1 MKIEIPE
8 TGGAVT
14 HVGTG
19 SRPFTVEDNREVVLF
34 VHGAAL
40 DHTVWVMQTRY
51 FARQGYAVLAPD
63 LPGHGRSGGAPL
75 TSVEAMADWL
85 AELLQVL
92 GIDRA
97 TVVGHSM
104 GALVAYAFGIR
115 HAERTSRLVLFGTSI
130 PMPVADAL
138 LGAAADDDHAAFEM
152 ANTWSHSTRG
162 SLGGNPVP
170 GMWVIQGGERLME
183 RSAPGVFS
191 ADLTAC
197 NRFAPTAVPA
207 MTAPVTIV
215 IGTQDKMTPSKA
227 GLEVAAALGDSATV
241 RTLVGSG
248 HSMMSEC
255 PNEVLDILIE
265 ALAVA
270 A

>member
-1 MKIEIPE
+1 MKIEVRG
-8 TGGAVT
+8 TVT
-14 HVGTG
+14 HVATG
-19 SRPFTVEDNREVVLF
+19 SRPFSAENNRGVVLF

-51 FARQGYAVLAPD
+51 FARHSYAVLAPD

-92 GIDRA
+92 GVDRA

-104 GALVAYAFGIR
+104 GALIAYAFGAR

-130 PMPVADAL
+130 PMLVSDAL

-170 GMWVIQGGERLME
+170 GMWVFQGGERLME
-183 RSAPGVFS
+183 RSDPGVFS

-197 NRFAPTAVPA
+197 NQFAPAALAIV
-207 MTAPVTIV
+207 APVTIV
-215 IGTQDKMTPSKA
+215 IGTEDKMTPSKA
-227 GLEVAAALGDSATV
+227 GLKVAAALGDSATV
-241 RTLVGSG
+241 RTLAGSG

-265 ALAVA
+265 ALGVA